1 MTAKERLAARLEGVA
16 DAQLDLL
23 LTDAEGMLL
32 ACTGRST
39 LPDALV
45 TAQVQLAAVLYN
57 RQGTEGETAHGEGG
71 VSRTMEGLPEEI
83 RRQIAPYRVARI
95 GISQSN
101 GL

>member
-23 LTDAEGMLL
+23 LGDAEGILL
-32 ACTGRST
+32 SCTGRSV

-45 TAQVQLAAVLYN
+45 TAQVQLAAILYN
-57 RQGTEGETAHGEGG
+57 RQGTEGETAHSEGG
-71 VSRTMEGLPEEI
+71 VSRAMDGLPEEI

-95 GISQSN
+95 GCSQSSE
-101 GL
+101 L